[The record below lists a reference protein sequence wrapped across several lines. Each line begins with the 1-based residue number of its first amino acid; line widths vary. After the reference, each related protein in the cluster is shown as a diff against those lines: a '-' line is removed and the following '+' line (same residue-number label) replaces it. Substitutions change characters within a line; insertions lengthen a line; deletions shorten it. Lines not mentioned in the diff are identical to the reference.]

1 MSLDINSRQPNKS
14 IGLFFIIVTA
24 FWFILIFFTIIAAIP
39 TSAIPLDL
47 EKRTFIRTV
56 YPQGWGFYSKDPRGD
71 MFNVYDLSRK
81 EQAVNWPNNKI
92 SNGFGLYRYGR
103 AQGTEMGL
111 LTAQIKEN
119 DWSKCTKSPMDC
131 LSESE
136 KIVSI
141 KNTTPKPTLCGELGI
156 ASAQP
161 IPWAWADYADD
172 INSNSKIVRVNVSC
186 SKN

>member
-1 MSLDINSRQPNKS
+1 MDIDPRKSNKS
-14 IGLFFIIVTA
+14 LGLFFLTVSA
-24 FWFILIFFTIIAAIP
+24 LWCILLFYTIIAAIP

-47 EKRTFIRTV
+47 EKRILIRTV

-71 MFNVYDLSRK
+71 MFNVYNISN
-81 EQAVNWPNNKI
+81 EEPAVNWPNNKI
-92 SNGFGLYRYGR
+92 SNVFGLYRYGR

-111 LTAQIKEN
+111 LTAQIQEG
-119 DWSKCTKSPMDC
+119 DWDKCTKDPRDC
-131 LSESE
+131 LSDST
-136 KIVSI
+136 KTVSI
-141 KNTTPKPTLCGELGI
+141 QSTTPKPTLCGELGI

-172 INSNSKIVRVNVSC
+172 INSTSKIVRVNVSC